1 LSYPTKFAP
10 LSPIVSSILMARF
23 GVDENVAFYT
33 HILFYATTVLVT
45 FWWVREQSSRL
56 AAITAS
62 LLVASL
68 PDIVLYTRTYQ
79 YGLPTAFFFLLANFA
94 YYKSARFSS
103 RLWSLWAGAALGL
116 MLLSRTMSIAFLP
129 AFGLVWLLDS
139 RKVLRQ
145 NIAGFGVSVAV
156 FLLIAVPWYTLNFK
170 EIFGYLFSFGYGAS
184 STEYGLGTVS
194 ILSVNYLILRIQD
207 FVGPLYPFHLLFVFV
222 LFWVCVFQQAKTY
235 VRKQDLKS
243 TCLSVPAFIVV
254 LCIGILFSSKNR
266 GSGFEVPLLPVMVF
280 CAVCT
285 IPIVIKKDNLTF
297 AIFSIMSL
305 GSLLTGYFQST
316 ITACN
321 NAPDFIVRPLVDS
334 TRNKICDGYIGQYI
348 REAVGKPGKDQSYWE
363 NISYPD
369 QKTWREVSVE
379 IADQLQAINKDKGPI
394 VYVTRNRLVNV
405 NTVMLAFVRKF
416 GYILPA
422 SQIEPATLNASYAD
436 YRGWFDNTAQTN
448 TCAVLMMSNTSGDFF
463 PRPDV
468 NLLRKVVS
476 DRGFVLTARVPTPE
490 AGMFAEI
497 WSSKIGCGNEGK

>member
-1 LSYPTKFAP
+1 
-10 LSPIVSSILMARF
+10 
-23 GVDENVAFYT
+23 
-33 HILFYATTVLVT
+33 
-45 FWWVREQSSRL
+45 
-56 AAITAS
+56 
-62 LLVASL
+62 
-68 PDIVLYTRTYQ
+68 
-79 YGLPTAFFFLLANFA
+79 
-94 YYKSARFSS
+94 
-103 RLWSLWAGAALGL
+103 
-116 MLLSRTMSIAFLP
+116 
-129 AFGLVWLLDS
+129 
-139 RKVLRQ
+139 
-145 NIAGFGVSVAV
+145 
-156 FLLIAVPWYTLNFK
+156 
-170 EIFGYLFSFGYGAS
+170 
-184 STEYGLGTVS
+184 
-194 ILSVNYLILRIQD
+194 
-207 FVGPLYPFHLLFVFV
+207 
-222 LFWVCVFQQAKTY
+222 
-235 VRKQDLKS
+235 
-243 TCLSVPAFIVV
+243 
-254 LCIGILFSSKNR
+254 
-266 GSGFEVPLLPVMVF
+266 
-280 CAVCT
+280 
-285 IPIVIKKDNLTF
+285 
-297 AIFSIMSL
+297 L